1 MKFLNYKNNKFF
13 VDNLSI
19 KKISKKFQTPFY
31 CYSLSQ
37 IKFNLDNFKKSFSQ
51 INPLICFSVKSN
63 SNIKILNEL
72 KKIGCGADV
81 VSIGELKAALKARI
95 DPSKIV
101 FSGIGK
107 TEEELSFAI
116 NKNILLINIESENE
130 AYLINKIS
138 KKKSKIT
145 SVGIRLN
152 PNVKTNTDK
161 KISTGSKEDKF
172 GLTEKNLLNLI
183 KKIKNLKNLS
193 LDCISVH
200 IGSQILKLHPFNKT
214 LNILD
219 KVIRKSKYKFKFV
232 DLGGGIGIPYNG
244 KNKELNLKNY
254 SKFVKKF
261 IDKFNCKIIFE
272 PGRFIIGNAAV
283 LVTKITYIKKSIEKN
298 FIIIDA
304 GMNDF
309 IRPALYNAKH
319 LILPAEKNYKI
330 IKKNTEFVGPICES
344 TDIFLNTRSFQ
355 KIKEKDILLIK
366 DVGAYGM
373 SLASNYNLRPK
384 PAEILVNKS
393 DIKLIRKKENI
404 NRLI

>member
-161 KISTGSKEDKF
+161 KISTGAKEDKF
-172 GLTEKNLLNLI
+172 GLTEKNDPRFVANDIFISKNKSNLSKGVFTTCKKRNGKCPPWSLKAKKIIHDRI
-183 KKIKNLKNLS
+183 KKTI
-193 LDCISVH
+193 
-200 IGSQILKLHPFNKT
+200 
-214 LNILD
+214 
-219 KVIRKSKYKFKFV
+219 Y
-232 DLGGGIGIPYNG
+232 
-244 KNKELNLKNY
+244 
-254 SKFVKKF
+254 
-261 IDKFNCKIIFE
+261 
-272 PGRFIIGNAAV
+272 
-283 LVTKITYIKKSIEKN
+283 
-298 FIIIDA
+298 
-304 GMNDF
+304 
-309 IRPALYNAKH
+309 
-319 LILPAEKNYKI
+319 
-330 IKKNTEFVGPICES
+330 
-344 TDIFLNTRSFQ
+344 
-355 KIKEKDILLIK
+355 
-366 DVGAYGM
+366 
-373 SLASNYNLRPK
+373 
-384 PAEILVNKS
+384 
-393 DIKLIRKKENI
+393 
-404 NRLI
+404 

>member
-152 PNVKTNTDK
+152 PNVKANTDK

-232 DLGGGIGIPYNG
+232 DLGGGI
-244 KNKELNLKNY
+244 
-254 SKFVKKF
+254 
-261 IDKFNCKIIFE
+261 
-272 PGRFIIGNAAV
+272 
-283 LVTKITYIKKSIEKN
+283 
-298 FIIIDA
+298 
-304 GMNDF
+304 
-309 IRPALYNAKH
+309 PA
-319 LILPAEKNYKI
+319 I
-330 IKKNTEFVGPICES
+330 
-344 TDIFLNTRSFQ
+344 
-355 KIKEKDILLIK
+355 
-366 DVGAYGM
+366 
-373 SLASNYNLRPK
+373 
-384 PAEILVNKS
+384 
-393 DIKLIRKKENI
+393 
-404 NRLI
+404 